1 MFQSL
6 VAPTLKALVKRG
18 CTRQSS
24 AGASRKGIKRFY
36 EKVKVDDSTVA
47 ETGSFQVLL
56 DGRPI
61 RSPAQSS
68 LRLPTHDLAMAVA
81 VEWDSVG
88 ELIEPSLMPMMTAVS
103 TVTDHLPKNREL
115 YYMELLK
122 YLDTDTVSIRA
133 PPSEEELHGLQ
144 AEKWDP
150 IIQWMGDTLDC
161 HMETTCILGKKPAHH
176 ASARDVAE
184 AHLQELNDFEL
195 QALFTFT
202 TVVKSL
208 SIGLALLHGQLSI
221 HDGIS
226 AARLEE
232 EYQIEQWGLVEV
244 KEKEISF
251 FYHLSKNSS
260 SVKIL
265 HRSIITHFFSCIFCF
280 SFVSLFFFFK

>member
-133 PPSEEELHGLQ
+133 PPSEGELHGLQ

-161 HMETTCILGKKPAHH
+161 HMETTCMLGKKPAHH

-232 EYQIEQWGLVEV
+232 EYQIEQWGLVEGGHDV
-244 KEKEISF
+244 DRVHIAVQVASGRMLLRTLGVMELETEM
-251 FYHLSKNSS
+251 
-260 SVKIL
+260 V
-265 HRSIITHFFSCIFCF
+265 
-280 SFVSLFFFFK
+280 